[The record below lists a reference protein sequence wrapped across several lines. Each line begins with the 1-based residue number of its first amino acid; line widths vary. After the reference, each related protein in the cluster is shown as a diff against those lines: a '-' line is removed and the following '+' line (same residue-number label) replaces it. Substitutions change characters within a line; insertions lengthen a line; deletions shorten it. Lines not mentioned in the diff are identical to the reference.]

1 MQIEIF
7 LCKPNNQQEFLK
19 IDNTLEG
26 FRKLI
31 NGNFTIIT
39 LYQLADHNIVL
50 IADEEA
56 LMKDDPKRTLWIDTT
71 WIYNTC
77 FLCKF
82 KGGKFVTLEEED
94 KQAILAFMVN
104 ES

>member
-7 LCKPNNQQEFLK
+7 LCEPNNKQDFIFIENNLQ
-19 IDNTLEG
+19 G

-39 LYQLADHNIVL
+39 LYQLAQNNIVL

-56 LMKDDPKRTLWIDTT
+56 LNKNDPKRTLWIDTT

-77 FLCKF
+77 FLAKF
-82 KGGKFVTLEEED
+82 KGGKFITLEDQD
-94 KQAILAFMVN
+94 KQAILAFMEN